1 VFERKIRGVHCFGW
15 TYGSSHSLRGVYAP
29 PQVLLSVL
37 LGVLLSVLWSVLWS
51 VPLSVLLAA
60 QGFYATALEAALARQ
75 AWLKEN
81 NMDEGRPLVPMPDK
95 AEAINTIVRKV
106 KRAAIPSLHHTH
118 CTTLTA
124 SHSLHHTHCTTL
136 TAPHS
141 LHHTQCITLIASHS
155 LCHALQFHSLNCRGW
170 MHSLRMPERELS
182 VTHNKTSH
190 VSASILLAR
199 VAPPPMLTDVH
210 V

>member
-60 QGFYATALEAALARQ
+60 QGFYATALEAAHARQ

-124 SHSLHHTHCTTL
+124 SHSLHHTHCITL

-141 LHHTQCITLIASHS
+141 LHHTHCITHTAPHSLHHTHCITLTAPHS
-155 LCHALQFHSLNCRGW
+155 LHHTHC
-170 MHSLRMPERELS
+170 
-182 VTHNKTSH
+182 VTLCNST
-190 VSASILLAR
+190 
-199 VAPPPMLTDVH
+199 P
-210 V
+210 

>member
-1 VFERKIRGVHCFGW
+1 MFERKIRGVHCFGW

-37 LGVLLSVLWSVLWS
+37 LGVLLSVLWSVFWS

-60 QGFYATALEAALARQ
+60 QGFYATALEAAHARQ

-106 KRAAIPSLHHTH
+106 KRAAIPS
-118 CTTLTA
+118 
-124 SHSLHHTHCTTL
+124 
-136 TAPHS
+136 
-141 LHHTQCITLIASHS
+141 
-155 LCHALQFHSLNCRGW
+155 LQFHSLNCRGW